1 MKHLW
6 NGFLRISLW
15 LASIG
20 LMIASSGVDG
30 AYLAK
35 LMPLGFGWLGLV
47 LNTVSD
53 VSSEIMMYWYGRLQ
67 MDASSAKRKGAR
79 WLLAVNGLLVGY
91 AWLFSWRQLLP
102 IVRQI
107 EQGAAEWLAP
117 LMAAFIPVALVG
129 IGFAQALLAGRIE
142 TVKEAPKVAKSDTD
156 VPNTAPIEQPTEI
169 ELSAD
174 ELRLAILDAMLADEP
189 PTQAQVAEQLGIT
202 RSRVSYHVAKLREA
216 GKLNGNGRH
225 N

>member
-1 MKHLW
+1 MKRFW
-6 NGFLRISLW
+6 NGFLKISLW

-142 TVKEAPKVAKSDTD
+142 TVKETPKAAKLD
-156 VPNTAPIEQPTEI
+156 NTPPIEQEQDA
-169 ELSAD
+169 ELSTDA
-174 ELRLAILDAMLADEP
+174 LREQVLDAMLADEP
-189 PTQAQVAEQLGIT
+189 PTQAALAERLGVS
-202 RSRVSYHVAKLREA
+202 RSTVGYHVKALREV
-216 GKLNGNGRH
+216 GKLNGQGRH

>member
-1 MKHLW
+1 MKRFW

-142 TVKEAPKVAKSDTD
+142 TVKEMPKAAKLD
-156 VPNTAPIEQPTEI
+156 NTPPIEQAQDA
-169 ELSAD
+169 ELSTDA
-174 ELRLAILDAMLADEP
+174 LREQVLDAMLADEP
-189 PTQAQVAEQLGIT
+189 PTQAVLAERLGVS
-202 RSRVSYHVAKLREA
+202 RSTIGYHVKALREK
-216 GKLNGNGRH
+216 GKLNGQGRH

>member
-1 MKHLW
+1 MKRFW

-142 TVKEAPKVAKSDTD
+142 TVKEAPKVAKLD
-156 VPNTAPIEQPTEI
+156 NTPPIEQAQDA
-169 ELSAD
+169 ELSTDA
-174 ELRLAILDAMLADEP
+174 LREQVLDAMLADEP
-189 PTQAQVAEQLGIT
+189 PTQAALAERLGVS
-202 RSRVSYHVAKLREA
+202 RSTVGYHVKALREI
-216 GKLNGNGRH
+216 GKLNGQGRH